1 MWKRNGLSLVLLA
14 LTVVFIVGQAVAGH
28 HVHNQTL
35 TQHGRAPVDLWH
47 YLATGHFVS
56 ATFENWESEFLQMG
70 MYVLLTVSLRQRGS
84 AESRPLDPRRS
95 RTTSSRALRRG
106 RFVAVAHGRR
116 YTATR
121 LRSPSACC
129 SCSVLHCMHW
139 VAGAPSRSSSS
150 CRDCRCRVSWSIWAA
165 ARSGSNRCRTGRANS
180 LPCCPW
186 SCSRSSC
193 GRKTHRNPSRSKLRT
208 RRQVIEPWE
217 MLRQRPC

>member
-84 AESRPLDPRRS
+84 AESRWTPRRS
-95 RTTSSRALRRG
+95 RTASSRALRRG
-106 RFVAVAHGRR
+106 RFAAVAHGRCS
-116 YTATR
+116 TLTR
-121 LRSPSACC
+121 LRLPSGCC
-129 SCSVLHCMHW
+129 SCSVLRCMHW
-139 VAGAPSRSSSS
+139 VAGAPSRSSNS
-150 CRDCRCRVSWSIWAA
+150 CRNCRYRVSWSIWAA

-193 GRKTHRNPSRSKLRT
+193 GRRTHRNQAGRSSARAD
-208 RRQVIEPWE
+208 R
-217 MLRQRPC
+217 